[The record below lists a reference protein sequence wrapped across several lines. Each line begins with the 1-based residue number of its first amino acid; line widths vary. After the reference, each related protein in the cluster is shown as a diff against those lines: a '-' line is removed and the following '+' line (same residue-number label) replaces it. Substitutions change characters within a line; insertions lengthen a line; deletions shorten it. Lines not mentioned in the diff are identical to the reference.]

1 MDTGS
6 RKNAYNNQTLLIPR
20 YRYIITTT
28 IATTTI
34 SKPFYYV
41 KMDDVINDNGCILRL
56 ATNIN

>member
-20 YRYIITTT
+20 NRYIITTT
-28 IATTTI
+28 IRTTI

>member
-6 RKNAYNNQTLLIPR
+6 RKNAYNNQSLLIPR
-20 YRYIITTT
+20 NRYII
-28 IATTTI
+28 TTTI